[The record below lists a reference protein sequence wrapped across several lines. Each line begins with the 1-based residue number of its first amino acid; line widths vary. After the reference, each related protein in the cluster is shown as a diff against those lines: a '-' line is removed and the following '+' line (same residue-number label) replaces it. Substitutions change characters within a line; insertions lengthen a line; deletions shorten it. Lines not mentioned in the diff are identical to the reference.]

1 MALAMTSLPV
11 PVSPSMRTVESV
23 GATVRTRSSVSIRAV
38 LHPTIPSNACCLE
51 RFSLAKLM
59 PTKLCAS
66 GKAIPGLPILHPPT
80 LSLHSVLTTSTRLV
94 KLCSFLSWSMERTP
108 PCGQPQM
115 EFRRARSEEVSFD
128 TTLVGVGDNSTELRY
143 RDASCQKGA
152 RRSTERQAR
161 GLRGRYLTLP
171 SR

>member
-38 LHPTIPSNACCLE
+38 LHPTIPSNVCCLE

-80 LSLHSVLTTSTRLV
+80 PSLHSVLTTSTRLV

-108 PCGQPQM
+108 QSGQPQM
-115 EFRRARSEEVSFD
+115 EASFD

-143 RDASCQKGA
+143 RDASCQKGG
-152 RRSTERQAR
+152 RRSTEHQAR
-161 GLRGRYLTLP
+161 GLQGRYLPLP
-171 SR
+171 S